1 MKFIKNYYSQCCKT
15 DVYINELGLVCNG
28 CKKHIY
34 ETIDKKYYLKTQK
47 TLKYEKLAKGKSI

>member
-15 DVYINELGLVCNG
+15 DVYISDFGLICNN

-34 ETIDKKYYLKTQK
+34 NTIDKKYYLKTQK
-47 TLKYEKLAKGKSI
+47 LIKIKNQNK